1 MWGPLRVMMGG
12 FQIVVVMRT
21 KSLLGCLLICW
32 IPLVLWA
39 QTSDEV
45 ETTESTEPA
54 AATWVDTEQAISV
67 EQTVSDQAIEQRF
80 TRILQ
85 VSQRI
90 AEAQVEVTEGVL
102 VLTGEVANEADRK
115 WVEAAANRTE
125 GVIAVVNNITVRA
138 QDQWDLEPA
147 VTEAVSLYQ
156 RLIQALPKITIALL
170 ILLLTWLLAKVAFS
184 LGNKVL
190 SKRVN
195 NVFVRRLSARLFA
208 LPVVVIGIYLVLQMT
223 GLTNLAMTVIGG
235 TGLLGLVIGI
245 AFKDIAENFLASIL
259 ISIQRP
265 FKIGDYIRVD
275 GHQGVVQSVTTRGT
289 VIMTLEGNHI
299 HIPNAIIYKNTIVNV
314 TANPNIRKQFMVG
327 IGYDDAISQAQE
339 IALQVLNKHPAVLPD
354 PEPQVLVDNLGAATV
369 NLKVLFWVN
378 GEENSAAKVK
388 SAVIRLIKR
397 AFDEA
402 AISMPDEAREV
413 VFPEGI
419 HITQEAPKEAAKMV
433 PEKPAEPSTSE
444 VEADL
449 SNEVDEIRKQS
460 AENQLQDDAS
470 NLIKDG

>member
-1 MWGPLRVMMGG
+1 MFD
-12 FQIVVVMRT
+12 FQAFVAMRT
-21 KSLLGCLLICW
+21 KSIILVLLLSW
-32 IPLVLWA
+32 MSPLLWA
-39 QTSDEV
+39 QTSEDQEITEV
-45 ETTESTEPA
+45 REPA
-54 AATWVDTEQAISV
+54 TTTWVDTEQAISV

-85 VSQRI
+85 VSQRVDGP
-90 AEAQVEVTEGVL
+90 QVKVTEGVL
-102 VLTGEVANEADRK
+102 VLGGEVASETDRK

-125 GVIAVVNNITVRA
+125 GVIAVVNNITVRV
-138 QDQWDLEPA
+138 QDQWDLDPA
-147 VTEAVSLYQ
+147 VSEAVSLYQ
-156 RLIQALPKITIALL
+156 RLIQALPKITIALI
-170 ILLLTWLLAKVAFS
+170 ILLLTWWLAKLAFS
-184 LGNKVL
+184 LGDKVL

-195 NVFVRRLSARLFA
+195 NQFVRRLSARLFA
-208 LPVVVIGIYLVLQMT
+208 LPVMVIGIYLVLQMT

-235 TGLLGLVIGI
+235 TGLVGLVIGI

-265 FKIGDYIRVD
+265 FKIGDYIQVD

-314 TANPNIRKQFMVG
+314 TANPNIRKHFMVG
-327 IGYDDAISQAQE
+327 IGYGDAITQAQE
-339 IALQVLNKHPAVLPD
+339 IALQVLNNHTAVLDD

-378 GEENSAAKVK
+378 GEQNSASKVK
-388 SAVIRLIKR
+388 SAVIRLIKK
-397 AFDEA
+397 AYDEA

-419 HITQEAPKEAAKMV
+419 HISQEPPKEMV
-433 PEKPAEPSTSE
+433 KTQPDKPLEPSTSQ
-444 VEADL
+444 VESDL

-470 NLIKDG
+470 NLIKDV